1 MANNLALGLVIGG
14 AVSSTVGAAFKDVE
28 GRIKKLGEQGTK
40 ARVLQSTIG
49 DTIRLRDEWKK
60 AHDTGAA
67 SADALLRK
75 LEGNLKTLK
84 EQGIEVSKLRKE
96 YQSLGQVARGAELK
110 ALGHTQIQQGKE
122 GMKSSL
128 GKAAA
133 LTASLAVPTKVSGDY
148 QTQIRQMALW
158 AHTAGTGDEA
168 ELAATISKV
177 AAEKG
182 MSQQLLAKSVGAL
195 IEKGVDWDVA
205 TAYAGQI
212 ADLIDGQGMEPETI
226 ATLINSFKEAGVKQ
240 GDMAAMLGQVA
251 AAGDIGAFGPK
262 EMARYLPAMLGN
274 IKRLGMEGPEAVRFL
289 GASLQSQFS
298 QTQDAAAAATN
309 MNNLLNAVISS
320 TSQERFA
327 KEGYDLA
334 GSINAATKSGK
345 ASNPVDAFIMLSEQL
360 IKRQDPAKAKKI
372 EALKAKI
379 KGSVDGSAEEA
390 QAMIA
395 LTEAAG
401 LANIVSDQSASAGLL
416 AQIKYGDKIKA
427 DMSTIKETDGKAKI
441 EADAAKARETS
452 NRKWATATAGIESSM
467 TRIGDAVRPL
477 TDIAADGLAKLAYGL
492 GELAGKFPI
501 VISGATVLAAGVI
514 GLGAAINAIKIGKG
528 LLNVGRGSLMGNPN
542 VIQRVFVTNP
552 SGSAGGIDGG
562 EGKRRRGKGK
572 RGRGGRGAIASGAS
586 SSPVGIAASRFA
598 PKAMMGKGLGFAKGG
613 APLALIEAGLIAADT
628 YQNAETRDEK
638 AEGYG
643 NAAGTLAGTLA
654 GAAAG
659 AAIGSVVP
667 VIGTVVGGL
676 IGGFLGS
683 WGGGELGGAVGRAA
697 FGGPEAPA
705 GRLAMPAQPSP
716 LRLPP
721 PGASQMPRLGQMMP
735 SLPAG
740 PLMLKA
746 PAAAGPAL
754 GDVSRSLAVAPSAV
768 TAPALIN
775 AGLAVKAEPSRVDQ
789 SWTFS
794 PTMPVTVQGDVKDP
808 RQLAQEMM
816 PYMRQLFEEFSR
828 EQARRNLF
836 DAPHV

>member
-1 MANNLALGLVIGG
+1 MANNMALGLVIGG
-14 AVSSTVGAAFKDVE
+14 VVSSTVGAAFKDVE
-28 GRIKKLGEQGTK
+28 GRIKKLGETGTK

-49 DTIRLRDEWKK
+49 DTVRLRDEWKK
-60 AHDTGAA
+60 AHDTGSA
-67 SADALLRK
+67 SADGLLRK
-75 LEGNLKTLK
+75 LESNLKTLK
-84 EQGIEVSKLRKE
+84 EQGIEVRNLRKE
-96 YQSLGQVARGAELK
+96 YQSLGQVARAAELK
-110 ALGHTQIQQGKE
+110 ALGHTQIQQGKD
-122 GMKSSL
+122 GMKNSL

-133 LTASLAVPTKVSGDY
+133 LTASLAIPTKVSGDY
-148 QTQIRQMALW
+148 QAQIRQMSLW

-168 ELAATISKV
+168 KLAASISKV
-177 AAEKG
+177 AADKG
-182 MSQQLLAKSVGAL
+182 MSQQLLARSVGAL

-205 TAYAGQI
+205 ASYAGQI

-240 GDMAAMLGQVA
+240 ADMGAMLGQVA

-262 EMARYLPAMLGN
+262 DMAKYLPAMLGN

-298 QTQDAAAAATN
+298 QTQDSAAAATN

-327 KEGYDLA
+327 KEGYDLT
-334 GSINAATKSGK
+334 GSILAATKSGK
-345 ASNPVDAFIMLSEQL
+345 AANPVDAFIMLSEQL
-360 IKRQDPAKAKKI
+360 IKKQDPAKAKRI

-379 KGSVDGSAEEA
+379 KASADGSAEEE
-390 QAMIA
+390 QAMVA

-401 LANIVSDQSASAGLL
+401 LATIVSDQSASAGLL

-452 NRKWATATAGIESSM
+452 NRKWAAATAGIESSM

-477 TDIAADGLAKLAYGL
+477 TDIAADGLAKVAYGL
-492 GELAGKFPI
+492 GELAGKFPT
-501 VISGATVLAAGVI
+501 VVSGATVLAGGIVA
-514 GLGAAINAIKIGKG
+514 LGAAMSAYKMGKG
-528 LLNVGRGSLMGNPN
+528 MLNVARGSLMGNPN
-542 VIQRVFVTNP
+542 IPQKVIVTNMP
-552 SGSAGGIDGG
+552 VSGLDGG
-562 EGKRRRGKGK
+562 GVDGQGKKGRRGKGRK
-572 RGRGGRGAIASGAS
+572 GRGGRAAIAGAAS
-586 SSPVGIAASRFA
+586 LAPVNAVSRFA
-598 PKAMMGKGLGFAKGG
+598 PKAMMGKGLGFAKVG
-613 APLALIEAGLIAADT
+613 APMALIEAGLIAADT

-683 WGGGELGGAVGRAA
+683 WGGGELGSAVGKAA
-697 FGGPEAPA
+697 FGVPDVPIE
-705 GRLAMPAQPSP
+705 RLAQPSP
-716 LRLPP
+716 LLLPKPSGPSVSRLAQLAPT
-721 PGASQMPRLGQMMP
+721 P
-735 SLPAG
+735 STG
-740 PLMLKA
+740 PLM
-746 PAAAGPAL
+746 
-754 GDVSRSLAVAPSAV
+754 GDVARSFSAAPSAAAV
-768 TAPALIN
+768 PALLGSG
-775 AGLAVKAEPSRVDQ
+775 AAAKPEPARVDQ

-808 RQLAQEMM
+808 RQMAQEMM